1 MELEVMTSGPMLS
14 SHSEPVLCNTKA
26 RLPVLLSSLPLP
38 APQLRQEGLP
48 EFWEM
53 ALFTWKKN

>member
-1 MELEVMTSGPMLS
+1 MELEVMTSGAMLS

-38 APQLRQEGLP
+38 APQLHQQGLP

-53 ALFTWKKN
+53 ALFT